1 MRSVF
6 TFCAVVM
13 AAVLATACV
22 EGVDEVDG
30 IDDEE
35 SEEVEVEVEVELPAA
50 PEPEVVTPPQEI
62 RLNDDPDE
70 GGQIKRAADRAARHT
85 ATR

>member
-6 TFCAVVM
+6 TFCAVLM
-13 AAVLATACV
+13 AAVFATACV
-22 EGVDEVDG
+22 EGVEGIDGVDG

-35 SEEVEVEVEVELPAA
+35 LEAAEVELPTAQ
-50 PEPEVVTPPQEI
+50 EPEVVTLPQAI
-62 RLNDDPDE
+62 QRNDDPDE
-70 GGQIKRAADRAARHT
+70 GGQIKKPAANQAARNT

>member
-6 TFCAVVM
+6 NFCAVLM
-13 AAVLATACV
+13 AAVFATACV
-22 EGVDEVDG
+22 EGVDGVEG

-35 SEEVEVEVEVELPAA
+35 SEEVEVELPTEH
-50 PEPEVVTPPQEI
+50 EPEVVTLPQAL
-62 RLNDDPDE
+62 RRNDDPDE
-70 GGQIKRAADRAARHT
+70 GGQIKAAANHAARNT

>member
-6 TFCAVVM
+6 TFCAVLM
-13 AAVLATACV
+13 AAVFATACV
-22 EGVDEVDG
+22 EGVDGVDG

-35 SEEVEVEVEVELPAA
+35 LEAAEVELPTEH
-50 PEPEVVTPPQEI
+50 EPEVVTLPQAI
-62 RLNDDPDE
+62 QRNDDPDE
-70 GGQIKRAADRAARHT
+70 GGQIKKPTANHAARNT

>member
-6 TFCAVVM
+6 TFCAVLM
-13 AAVLATACV
+13 AAVFATACV
-22 EGVDEVDG
+22 EGVDRVEG

-35 SEEVEVEVEVELPAA
+35 LEEVEVELPTAH
-50 PEPEVVTPPQEI
+50 EPEVVTLPQAI
-62 RLNDDPDE
+62 QRNDDPDE
-70 GGQIKRAADRAARHT
+70 GGQIKPTANRAARNT

>member
-6 TFCAVVM
+6 TCCAVLM

-22 EGVDEVDG
+22 EGVEGVDG
-30 IDDEE
+30 IDEDQL
-35 SEEVEVEVEVELPAA
+35 EEVEGEPPAVQ
-50 PEPEVVTPPQEI
+50 EPEVVTLPQVI
-62 RLNDDPDE
+62 QLNDDPDE
-70 GGQIKRAADRAARHT
+70 GGQIKRRSNHATRNT

>member
-6 TFCAVVM
+6 TCCAGLM

-22 EGVDEVDG
+22 EGVDGVDG
-30 IDDEE
+30 IDEE
-35 SEEVEVEVEVELPAA
+35 QLEEVEGEPPAA
-50 PEPEVVTPPQEI
+50 QEPEVVTLPQAI
-62 RLNDDPDE
+62 QHNDDPDE
-70 GGQIKRAADRAARHT
+70 GGQVKRNPNHAARNT

>member
-6 TFCAVVM
+6 TFCAVLM
-13 AAVLATACV
+13 AAAFATACV
-22 EGVDEVDG
+22 EGVDGVDG

-35 SEEVEVEVEVELPAA
+35 LEEVEVELPTAH
-50 PEPEVVTPPQEI
+50 EPEVVTLPQAI
-62 RLNDDPDE
+62 QLNDDPDE
-70 GGQIKRAADRAARHT
+70 GGQIKSTANHAARNT

>member
-6 TFCAVVM
+6 TFCAALM
-13 AAVLATACV
+13 AAAFTTACV
-22 EGVDEVDG
+22 EGVDGVDG

-35 SEEVEVEVEVELPAA
+35 LEEVEVELPTAH
-50 PEPEVVTPPQEI
+50 EPEVVTLPQAI
-62 RLNDDPDE
+62 QSNDDPDE
-70 GGQIKRAADRAARHT
+70 GGQIKRTANHAARNT

>member
-6 TFCAVVM
+6 TFCAVLM
-13 AAVLATACV
+13 TAVFATACV
-22 EGVDEVDG
+22 EGVDGMDE

-35 SEEVEVEVEVELPAA
+35 LVEDEVEVELPTAH
-50 PEPEVVTPPQEI
+50 EPELVTLPQEI

-70 GGQIKRAADRAARHT
+70 GGQIKRKANHAVRNA

>member
-6 TFCAVVM
+6 TFCAVLM
-13 AAVLATACV
+13 AAVFATACV
-22 EGVDEVDG
+22 EGVDGVDG

-35 SEEVEVEVEVELPAA
+35 LEAAEVELPTAQ
-50 PEPEVVTPPQEI
+50 EPEVVTLPQAI
-62 RLNDDPDE
+62 QRNDDPDE
-70 GGQIKRAADRAARHT
+70 GGQIKKPTANHAARNT

>member
-6 TFCAVVM
+6 TFCAVLM
-13 AAVLATACV
+13 AAVFATACV

-35 SEEVEVEVEVELPAA
+35 LEEVEVELPAA
-50 PEPEVVTPPQEI
+50 HEPEVVTLPQEI
-62 RLNDDPDE
+62 QFNDDPDE
-70 GGQIKRAADRAARHT
+70 GGQIKRAADRAARNT
-85 ATR
+85 TTR

>member
-6 TFCAVVM
+6 TCCAVLM

-22 EGVDEVDG
+22 EGVDGVDG
-30 IDDEE
+30 IDEE
-35 SEEVEVEVEVELPAA
+35 QLEEVEGEPPAA
-50 PEPEVVTPPQEI
+50 QEPEVVTLPQAI
-62 RLNDDPDE
+62 QLNDDPDE
-70 GGQIKRAADRAARHT
+70 GGQIKPRSNHAARNT

>member
-6 TFCAVVM
+6 TFCAVLM
-13 AAVLATACV
+13 AAVFATACV
-22 EGVDEVDG
+22 EGVDGVEG

-35 SEEVEVEVEVELPAA
+35 LLEAEVESPTEH
-50 PEPEVVTPPQEI
+50 EPEVVTLPQAL
-62 RLNDDPDE
+62 RRNDDPDE
-70 GGQIKRAADRAARHT
+70 GGQIKPAANRAARNT